1 MTDSLPV
8 ALLHG
13 IRLSGAMWRP
23 TSAIL
28 GRSRDVRSP
37 DMPGHGALREEP
49 FTVEGCIEAVDR
61 AIAEVGGRALLA
73 GVSMG
78 GYLALA
84 AGARIGQPRIA
95 GIVAIGCTAK
105 PGTRAGVVYS
115 AAAALAQRAPDRYDR
130 ATERAM
136 RRMVPPELSD
146 AVMEG
151 GFATASF
158 GDAVREITALDSL
171 SDVAAYGGPTWFLN
185 GTFDQMRLHEKQ
197 FLAAAPQGRLTV
209 WPGKNHLTVL
219 SDPQRLATFIDDA
232 CRVIERDPAPE

>member
-1 MTDSLPV
+1 MTGGLPV
-8 ALLHG
+8 VLLHG

-23 TSAIL
+23 TAAIL
-28 GRSRDVRSP
+28 SHSHDVRFP
-37 DMPGHGALREEP
+37 DMPGHGALRGEP
-49 FTVEGCIEAVDR
+49 FNIDGCMAAIER
-61 AIAEVGGRALLA
+61 AIDEAGGRALLA

-84 AGARIGQPRIA
+84 AGARIGSPRIA

-105 PGTRAGVVYS
+105 PGTRAAVVYS
-115 AAAALAQRAPDRYDR
+115 AAAALAQRSPDRYDR
-130 ATERAM
+130 VTERAM
-136 RRMVPPELSD
+136 RRMVPAELSA

-158 GDAVREITALDSL
+158 RDAVREITALDSL
-171 SDVAAYGGPTWFLN
+171 ADVAAYDGSTWFLN

-232 CRVIERDPAPE
+232 CRVVEREPAPE